1 MKSILQNYFAIA
13 LILGPCIAVFADVND
28 QPANTAT
35 PEAIEFFESKI
46 RPLLHQRCVECHS
59 DSNAESGLS
68 LESKEGLLRGG
79 KLGAAV
85 TPGKPKESLL
95 ISAVNHDE
103 FLKMPP
109 KDKLATSDLA
119 LLTKWVAMGAP
130 WPELSNENKT
140 APKMTEVANE
150 PEHAQFTAEQ
160 KSFWAYQ
167 PLRRPAV
174 PSTLKPLVSD
184 EAPSPIDHFILE
196 KLQAKGL
203 TPSPAANKRDL
214 IRRATYDLTGL
225 PPTEEEIEQFVSDD
239 SPGAFAALLDRLL
252 ASSRYGEKWGRHWLD
267 VARFADSNGLD
278 ENIAYANAYRYRD
291 YVVDSLNCDKP
302 YDRFVQE
309 QIAGDLLPPVDE
321 KFAARANPFDR
332 FVATGFLSIGAKML
346 AEDDPVKMQMDI
358 IDEQLSTLCQAFMG
372 MTIGCARCHDH
383 KFDPLPTAD
392 YYALAGIFKST
403 QTMENHRVV
412 ARWFER
418 PLATDSELEQV
429 KQIDQEVSAL
439 KKSIA
444 ELNQSTKKRVTDE
457 IRKSAGS
464 ALFATTQA
472 SEFARRSTGQLKRG
486 LTKTSEPY
494 PVNAG
499 YALIEAEGFHRGDVI
514 PESENYGKD
523 IGVIISRGGASAEY
537 DLNVEHEGRYAIEL
551 RYAAADRRPIRIH
564 VDGKEVQRSAASEVT
579 GSWQPESQVWFVSAT
594 VQLSA
599 GRHVLRFDSKRVFPH
614 IDKFALVYQTN
625 EAWPFGNEPIAL
637 SRLGIDIGIS
647 YPILAMWQTYLQQL
661 SKEESTVVPFFS
673 LWKKFSAID
682 TNFQTEAARLLAQL
696 ESESPLRTEAPAV
709 LRDALLAVKP
719 TTLNQVAT
727 AYQNAID
734 TLIGAEGNAEGNADL
749 QKLREDVL
757 GGNSPLAGP
766 KNEFERFYTVDE
778 KSSSD
783 ELNAKVAEV
792 EKRRPQFPM
801 AMGVAESKP
810 EDLRIHLRGSHVVL
824 GKLVSRR
831 FPQVLTGDSQPTIVP
846 SASGRLEFAEWM
858 TRPDH
863 PLTSRVIANRIWH
876 WHFGRGIVPSVD
888 NFGMLGQK
896 PTHPEL
902 LDWLACEL
910 VENGWSLKHLHRT
923 IMLSRTYQMSTR
935 LQEAGYEADP
945 ENELLWRF
953 RRRRLMGEETR
964 DSIIAVGTGLDQT
977 MYGTLMSVENHA
989 YVNSTGTAS
998 TLNYNN
1004 ARRSVYLPVIRS
1016 GVFDVLQTLDFPDP
1030 SMTSGERQ
1038 TSTVAPQALLM
1049 MNSDLVHEQSLA
1061 IAEQLLKSPLDETQR
1076 ILAIYSRI
1084 LKRQPSAEELSAATN
1099 FIHSSGLSAESN
1111 AATAWQS
1118 LCRVLISSNEFSYI
1132 E

>member
-1 MKSILQNYFAIA
+1 MNRSFRIYLWALFILAPAFAVAADEPPKPSDA
-13 LILGPCIAVFADVND
+13 LSTESV
-28 QPANTAT
+28 
-35 PEAIEFFESKI
+35 EFFESKI

-59 DSNAESGLS
+59 DSDPESGLS
-68 LESKEGLLRGG
+68 LESKAGLLRGG

-109 KDKLATSDLA
+109 KDKLATSDLV
-119 LLTKWVAMGAP
+119 LLTKWVSMGAP
-130 WPELSNENKT
+130 WPEASSEKKQP
-140 APKMTEVANE
+140 PKQPEAGAE
-150 PEHAQFTAEQ
+150 PEQVEFTSEQ

-167 PLRRPAV
+167 PLRRPNL
-174 PSTLKPLVSD
+174 PSTVGA
-184 EAPSPIDHFILE
+184 EVGSPIDRFIYE

-203 TPSPAANKRDL
+203 TPSPAASKRDL

-225 PPTEEEIEQFVSDD
+225 PPSEEEVEQFVADN

-252 ASSRYGEKWGRHWLD
+252 ASPRYGEKWGRHWLD

-291 YVVDSLNCDKP
+291 YVFDSLNCDKP

-309 QIAGDLLPPVDE
+309 QIAGDLLAPVDE
-321 KFAARANPFDR
+321 KFAARNNPFDR

-392 YYALAGIFKST
+392 YYSLAGIFKST

-418 PLATDSELEQV
+418 PLASEPELEKVRAIDKEIADV
-429 KQIDQEVSAL
+429 KASVEKI
-439 KKSIA
+439 
-444 ELNQSTKKRVTDE
+444 NQAAKKRITNE
-457 IRKSAGS
+457 IRKTAAN
-464 ALFATTQA
+464 ALLATSQA
-472 SEFARRSTGQLKRG
+472 NDFARRSNERLASG
-486 LTKTSEPY
+486 LNQAAEPY
-494 PVNAG
+494 AVKKG

-514 PESENYGKD
+514 RDIENYGKD
-523 IGVIISRGGASAEY
+523 IGVIISGGGANAEY
-537 DLNVEHEGRYAIEL
+537 DLNVENAGTYAIEL
-551 RYAAADRRPIRIH
+551 RYAAAERRPIRIS
-564 VDGKEVQRSAASEVT
+564 VDGKEIQRAAAGEVT
-579 GSWQPESQVWFVSAT
+579 GSWQPESQVWFVSGTA
-594 VQLSA
+594 QLKA
-599 GRHVLRFDSKRVFPH
+599 GRHVLRFESKRVFPH
-614 IDKFALVYQTN
+614 IDKFAIVFQTN
-625 EAWPFGNEPIAL
+625 DPWPFGTEPVAL
-637 SRLGIDIGIS
+637 SRSAMDLGIGYPVLALWQS
-647 YPILAMWQTYLQQL
+647 YLNQK
-661 SKEESTVVPFFS
+661 SKENSEVHSFFS
-673 LWKKFSAID
+673 LWSKFSSIEA
-682 TNFQTEAARLLAQL
+682 NFPVEAAKLLEQL
-696 ESESPLRTEAPAV
+696 NADTPLRNGTHAF
-709 LRDALLAVKP
+709 LRDALIAEKP
-719 TTLNQVAT
+719 TTLKQVAT

-734 TLIGAEGNAEGNADL
+734 KVIATEVAGNPEL
-749 QKLREDVL
+749 EKLREEVL
-757 GGNSPLAGP
+757 RGNSPLAGP
-766 KNEFERFYTVDE
+766 KSDFERFYSVDE
-778 KSSSD
+778 KSAAD
-783 ELNAKVAEV
+783 EFTSKLAEI
-792 EKRRPQFPM
+792 EKQRPQLPM
-801 AMGVAESKP
+801 AMGVTESKP

-831 FPQVLTGDSQPTIVP
+831 FPQVLTGNDQPPIVP
-846 SASGRLEFAEWM
+846 ASSGRLEFAEWM

-863 PLTSRVIANRIWH
+863 PLTTRVIANRLWH

-910 VENGWSLKHLHRT
+910 VENEWSLKHLHRK
-923 IMLSRTYQMSTR
+923 IMLSNTYQMSTR
-935 LQEAGYEADP
+935 FQEAGYEADP

-953 RRRRLMGEETR
+953 RRRRLTGEETR
-964 DSIIAVGTGLDQT
+964 DSIVAVGTGLDQT
-977 MYGTLMSVENHA
+977 MYGTLMKVENHA
-989 YVNSTGTAS
+989 YVNSTGGAGALDYS
-998 TLNYNN
+998 N

-1030 SMTSGERQ
+1030 SMLSGERQ

-1049 MNSDLVHEQSLA
+1049 MNSDLVHEQSMA
-1061 IAEQLLKSPLDETQR
+1061 IAEQLLKLPLDEAQR
-1076 ILAIYSRI
+1076 ISAVYSRV
-1084 LKRQPSAEELSAATN
+1084 LKRQPSTEEIIAASN
-1099 FIHSSGLSAESN
+1099 FVRDAGLSAEST
-1111 AATAWQS
+1111 ATTVWQS

>member
-1 MKSILQNYFAIA
+1 MNHILQNYLLVAVVF
-13 LILGPCIAVFADVND
+13 GPCVAILADE
-28 QPANTAT
+28 PAKKDDLAT
-35 PEAIEFFESKI
+35 SEGIEFFELKI

-59 DSNAESGLS
+59 DSNPESGLS

-79 KLGAAV
+79 KLGDTV

-109 KDKLATSDLA
+109 KDKLSTGDLA

-130 WPELSNENKT
+130 WPSASSEKKPAVKL
-140 APKMTEVANE
+140 
-150 PEHAQFTAEQ
+150 PEASAAAEQPQFTSEQ

-167 PLRRPAV
+167 PLRRPTV
-174 PSTLKPLVSD
+174 PTIVSN
-184 EAPSPIDHFILE
+184 EVSSPIDRFIYD
-196 KLQAKGL
+196 KLQAKKL
-203 TPSPAANKRDL
+203 TPSPQASKRDL
-214 IRRATYDLTGL
+214 IRRVTYDLTGL
-225 PPTEEEIEQFVSDD
+225 PPSDEEIEQFVADTS
-239 SPGAFAALLDRLL
+239 SGAFANLLDRLL
-252 ASSRYGEKWGRHWLD
+252 ASPRYGEKWGRHWLD

-291 YVVDSLNCDKP
+291 YVVDSLNCDKA

-309 QIAGDLLPPVDE
+309 QIAGDLLPPLDE

-346 AEDDPVKMQMDI
+346 AEDDPMKMQMDI

-392 YYALAGIFKST
+392 YYSLAGIFKST
-403 QTMENHRVV
+403 QTMENHKVV

-418 PLATDSELEQV
+418 PLASELEQKKV
-429 KQIDQEVSAL
+429 QAIDKEIADI
-439 KKSIA
+439 KKSI
-444 ELNQSTKKRVTDE
+444 EKLNQATKKRVTDE
-457 IRKSAGS
+457 IRKSAGD
-464 ALFATTQA
+464 ALLATALA
-472 SEFARRSTGQLKRG
+472 SEFASRFNEQVTRG
-486 LTKTSEPY
+486 LNQATEPY
-494 PVNAG
+494 AVKDG

-514 PESENYGKD
+514 RENETYGKD
-523 IGVIISRGGASAEY
+523 IGVIISDGGASAEY
-537 DLNVEHEGRYAIEL
+537 DIDVEHGGLYAIEV
-551 RYAAADRRPIRIH
+551 RYAAAERRPIRIH
-564 VDGKEVQRSAASEVT
+564 LNGKEIQRSAAGEVT

-594 VQLSA
+594 TQLSP
-599 GRHVLRFDSKRVFPH
+599 GRHLLKFESRRVFPH
-614 IDKFALVYQTN
+614 LDKFAIVYQTDRS
-625 EAWPFGNEPIAL
+625 WPFGTEPVAL
-637 SRLGIDIGIS
+637 SRSGIDLGVS
-647 YPILAMWQTYLQQL
+647 YPILSLWQTYLRQ
-661 SKEESTVVPFFS
+661 KPNEESKVSSFFA
-673 LWKKFSAID
+673 LWSRFTAIKADFQSEATKLLAMLDADTPLRNQTPAFLREALLAEQPTTLKQVACAYQSAID
-682 TNFQTEAARLLAQL
+682 KVIATEAAGNVEL
-696 ESESPLRTEAPAV
+696 E
-709 LRDALLAVKP
+709 
-719 TTLNQVAT
+719 
-727 AYQNAID
+727 
-734 TLIGAEGNAEGNADL
+734 
-749 QKLREDVL
+749 KLREEVL
-757 GGNSPLAGP
+757 SGNSPLVGP
-766 KNEFERFYTVDE
+766 KNDFERFYSVEE
-778 KSSSD
+778 KTAAE
-783 ELNAKVAEV
+783 ELVAKLADV
-792 EKRRPQFPM
+792 EKTRPQLPM

-831 FPQVLTGDSQPTIVP
+831 FPQVLTGNEQPTIVP
-846 SASGRLEFAEWM
+846 SNSGRLEFAEWM

-863 PLTSRVIANRIWH
+863 PLTSRVIANRVWH

-910 VENGWSLKHLHRT
+910 VENDWSLKHLHRT
-923 IMLSRTYQMSTR
+923 IMLSQTYQTSTR
-935 LQEAGYEADP
+935 FQEAGYEADP

-953 RRRRLMGEETR
+953 RRRRLTAEETR
-964 DSIIAVGTGLDQT
+964 DSVIAVGTGIDQT

-1030 SMTSGERQ
+1030 SMLSGERQ
-1038 TSTVAPQALLM
+1038 TSTVAPQALFM

-1061 IAEQLLKSPLDETQR
+1061 IAEQLVKAPLDDAQR
-1076 ILAIYSRI
+1076 ILAVYSRI
-1084 LKRQPSAEELSAATN
+1084 LKRKPTTEEFSAASD
-1099 FIHSSGLSAESN
+1099 FIRNSGLSAESTS
-1111 AATAWQS
+1111 ATVWQS